1 MNTKLKKK
9 YKIVN
14 KLEDKLEKLEKHNKI
29 ISKKLLKLKLFK
41 TYLKNDKVIKELD
54 KEIHNRTMNLYED
67 EREEQSKNSAM
78 QGQWVA

>member
-54 KEIHNRTMNLYED
+54 EELHNKCIDLYED